1 MNMRLIDEI
10 TQRQLRKDLPDFGP
24 GDTVKVHVKIV
35 EGDKKRI
42 QVFQGVVIAVRGS
55 GIHKAVTVRKMSSQV
70 GVERVFPLH
79 SPIVDKIQ
87 VVRRGYVRRSKLYY
101 LRDRTG
107 KAARIKESRKA
118 QKIDKAVS
126 ETAAVPVEVVT
137 DVQE

>member
-55 GIHKAVTVRKMSSQV
+55 SIHKAVTVRKMSSQV

-79 SPIVDKIQ
+79 SPIVDKIE
-87 VVRRGYVRRSKLYY
+87 VVRRGDVRRSKLYY

-118 QKIDKAVS
+118 PKIDKAVS

>member
-42 QVFQGVVIAVRGS
+42 QIFQGVVIAIRGS
-55 GIHKAVTVRKMSSQV
+55 GIHKAITVRKMSSQV

-79 SPIVDKIQ
+79 SPIVDKIE
-87 VVRRGYVRRSKLYY
+87 VVRRGDVRRSKLYY
-101 LRDRTG
+101 LRERTG

-126 ETAAVPVEVVT
+126 ETATIPAEVVA